1 MATAL
6 MPGSYDPIHLGHLEM
21 VARAAKVFDHVVVAA
36 VGNPDK
42 GSGVFDL
49 AEREQLIAESVT
61 HLPNVTAIRWS
72 GLLVDLAREVGADV
86 MVKGLRG
93 VADFEYEVQMAHM
106 NQFMSGLPTMFLP
119 TVPQYSHFASR
130 WIREISRFGG
140 NVAAM
145 VPPPVARR
153 LAELFPAS

>member
-21 VARAAKVFDHVVVAA
+21 VASAAKVFDHVVVAA

-106 NQFMSGLPTMFLP
+106 NRSLDRLIDTVFIPTSQEF
-119 TVPQYSHFASR
+119 SH
-130 WIREISRFGG
+130 ISSSIVRDIAKVGG
-140 NVAAM
+140 DVGRL
-145 VPPPVARR
+145 VPPSV
-153 LAELFPAS
+153 LKKVTEKFSE